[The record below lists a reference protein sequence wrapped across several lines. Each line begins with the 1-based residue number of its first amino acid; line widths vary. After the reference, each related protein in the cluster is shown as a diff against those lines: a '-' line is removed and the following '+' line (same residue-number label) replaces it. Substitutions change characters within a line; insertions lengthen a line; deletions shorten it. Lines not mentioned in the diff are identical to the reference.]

1 MFRRTISQIN
11 KIKKFESKPE
21 IFKIFDSSE
30 INKIINFYNNLP
42 IKIFNKK
49 QNVIKK
55 AWLQNIDCEL
65 DKLYLDK
72 LRSVIGFFKMDNLK
86 CSNGFDQ
93 FGLFHESFS
102 PLKLHVDSGF
112 SSDDVIYKQ
121 ILVPLTEGQTI
132 IFKNRWYN
140 RATSFTIDQ
149 EELKFIPA
157 SDQNSRSDEHL
168 SQKVFPLDIYNKF
181 LKHENI
187 NNLKGLEVE
196 LIYNWRV
203 GEILVMDRTLLH
215 CSSSNIN
222 IKKLGLTTFTKK

>member
-1 MFRRTISQIN
+1 MFSRTISQIK
-11 KIKKFESKPE
+11 KIKEFESKPQ
-21 IFKIFDSSE
+21 IFKIFDISE
-30 INKIINFYNNLP
+30 VNKIINFYNNLP

-55 AWLQNIDCEL
+55 AWLQNIDYKL
-65 DKLYLDK
+65 DQLYFDK
-72 LRSVIGFFKMDNLK
+72 LRSVLGEFKMDNLK
-86 CSNGFDQ
+86 SSDGLDQ

-112 SSDDVIYKQ
+112 NAEDITYKQ
-121 ILVPLTEGQTI
+121 VLLPLSEGQTI
-132 IFKNRWYN
+132 IFKNRWYD
-140 RATSFTIDQ
+140 RATSFTIDK

-157 SDQNSRSDEHL
+157 PDQNSRSDRHL
-168 SQKVFPLDIYNKF
+168 LQKQFSIDVYNKY

-187 NNLKGLEVE
+187 DNLKGLEIE
-196 LIYNWRV
+196 LIYDWKV
-203 GEILVMDRTLLH
+203 GEILVMDRTYLH